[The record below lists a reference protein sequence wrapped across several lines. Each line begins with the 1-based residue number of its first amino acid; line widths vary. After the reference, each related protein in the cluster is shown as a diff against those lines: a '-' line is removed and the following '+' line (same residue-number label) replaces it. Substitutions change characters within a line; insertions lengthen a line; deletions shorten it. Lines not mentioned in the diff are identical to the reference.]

1 MPSFLRS
8 PSVCAGQFQHCA
20 LVVGHPGHELKVF
33 GWVSEYKPRVYVITD
48 GSGRSGISRISS
60 TVALVASVGA
70 CRGEIFGAVSDAEIY
85 RAILQQDIPRF
96 LTLVDEL
103 ASSFLRHGIDCVAGD
118 GEEGFNPTHDLCR
131 VVVNAAIL
139 LAQRTSGR
147 KITNL
152 EFSMT
157 EWEQEC
163 PQPQHDERCL
173 HWTLDDRLL
182 SKKIAE
188 ARQYVELKDD
198 VNRAI
203 AQRGEE
209 YFRNEC
215 LRPVLDP
222 TPHLDTSKKP
232 FYETWGEQQVLRGQY
247 ESVIRLEQHILPLAN
262 AIFSHAMQASESP
275 VGARPE

>member
-1 MPSFLRS
+1 VQSFLRS
-8 PSVCAGQFQHCA
+8 PSVSAGQFQHSA

-48 GSGRSGISRISS
+48 GSGRSGIARISS
-60 TVALVASVGA
+60 TTALVARVGA
-70 CRGEIFGAVSDAEIY
+70 RRGEIFGAVPDADIY

-103 ASSFLRHGIDCVAGD
+103 ASSFLRYGIDCVAGD

-152 EFSMT
+152 EFSLT
-157 EWEQEC
+157 EWEEAC
-163 PQPQHDERCL
+163 PEPQHDERCL

-182 SKKIAE
+182 SAKIA
-188 ARQYVELKDD
+188 AAQQYVELKDD

-203 AQRGEE
+203 AQRREE

-232 FYETWGEQQVLRGQY
+232 FYETWGERQVLRGEY

-262 AIFSHAMQASESP
+262 AIFNHAMEASEP